1 MFVRADRL
9 LAEMANQG
17 VHIIGYEWRRFQPSL
32 TVFDQEHEKLE
43 EKSLETIDLL
53 LSKKKTCV
61 GRFDTDGY
69 HPCPDR
75 TEVRGF
81 SQCRKCAS
89 DWIPIQECVFEP
101 KCRGERCDC
110 PFCSKEHIVYMA
122 FIGRM
127 IKVGMTGGGR
137 LEERGIEQG
146 ADAIVPISVCDSRL
160 DARTMETRLARKLA
174 LTQRVPL
181 KEALKAISAPAE
193 REFVKAKHRSL
204 MNRIRGPFTPAEEEI
219 VFLDRYPIERVDR
232 VPLLASTEGSH
243 QGELLGFK
251 GKFAVYMERNGQLRA
266 INLSDSVGRSIISSD
281 SPLRL

>member
-9 LAEMANQG
+9 LAEMTELG
-17 VHIIGYEWRRFQPSL
+17 VHIIWYRWIGFNPSL
-32 TVFDQEHEKLE
+32 TVFDRERRRLE
-43 EKSLETIDLL
+43 ESHLEAVDLL

-69 HPCPDR
+69 LPCPDR

-89 DWIPIQECVFEP
+89 DWIPIQECIFEP

-110 PFCSKEHIVYMA
+110 KFCSREHIVYMA
-122 FIGRM
+122 FIGRT

-160 DARTMETRLARKLA
+160 DARIMENRLARKLG

-193 REFVKAKHRSL
+193 REFVKAKHRSYMDRNPSL
-204 MNRIRGPFTPAEEEI
+204 FSTTEDEV
-219 VFLDRYPIERVDR
+219 VFLDQYPLGRLDE
-232 VPLLASTEGSH
+232 VPLLTSTGGWH
-243 QGELLGFK
+243 QGDLLGFK
-251 GKFAVYMERNGQLRA
+251 GKFAVYRGRDGKLRA
-266 INLSDSVGRSIISSD
+266 INLSDSVARSIIPSD
-281 SPLRL
+281 SPLRQ